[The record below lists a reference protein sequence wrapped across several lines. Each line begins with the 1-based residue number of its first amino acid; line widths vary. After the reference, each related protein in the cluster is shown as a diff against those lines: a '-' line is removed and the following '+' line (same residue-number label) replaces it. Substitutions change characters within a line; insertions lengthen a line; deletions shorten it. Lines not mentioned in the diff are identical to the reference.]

1 MLAKR
6 PLQKEAPPAKTEASK
21 PDDSNSQSSSTT
33 TPQTSSKPSSKP
45 APSKKGSL
53 FSSFAKAKPKAKAPV
68 VPEPAGQD
76 VVLDDASEEEAE
88 ELFPD
93 STDKA
98 VAANREGRKEREERL
113 KKMMDD
119 DEADGMFY
127 ASFFRIAN

>member
-1 MLAKR
+1 M
-6 PLQKEAPPAKTEASK
+6 
-21 PDDSNSQSSSTT
+21 
-33 TPQTSSKPSSKP
+33 
-45 APSKKGSL
+45 
-53 FSSFAKAKPKAKAPV
+53 FSSFAKAKPKAKPPI
-68 VPEPAGQD
+68 VPEPASQD

-119 DEADGMFY
+119 DEADGMFHV
-127 ASFFRIAN
+127 SFFGIATNISTQTKKCPMLTKSHHGNLRLLRHHPQPSQLNSRKKLL